1 MEFEINKAI
10 EILERSPSVYK
21 NILSGLSAEWVNARE
36 TENSWSAFDIMGHL
50 IHGELTDWIPRTMIF
65 LSNEEDKTFE
75 PFDMEA
81 HFENSKGKT
90 INDLIKEFKDLRN
103 ENITILKTLEI
114 SPTDLERTAIHP
126 ALGKVKLKEHLATW
140 VVHDLTH
147 IAQINRILAKQ
158 YKSEVG
164 LWIQWMPIMER

>member
-1 MEFEINKAI
+1 
-10 EILERSPSVYK
+10 
-21 NILSGLSAEWVNARE
+21 
-36 TENSWSAFDIMGHL
+36 MGHL